1 MNFVILGSSNQSIK
15 GYESVISES
24 LLGSKLEYHSYK
36 FDDIN
41 NMKEY
46 VENNRTKNIYIIEN
60 NQLANTES
68 IVDYIRKERN
78 DYQSYIIIINFDKN
92 FKLPRYNVMTTIL
105 ESYNMPTNLVMTIK
119 ELNNMYLQD
128 SSMFWFKQNGVL
140 FLVPLSDIV
149 CIEKLQNSKYTQI
162 ICKNR
167 KYIIKETLN
176 NIKTKLNENFIMV
189 HRSVFVNIKEIK
201 TYDHVNGIISFA
213 NHYQTSMISRDKKK
227 ELLKVLTEQD
237 IISTKQ
243 GTK

>member
-1 MNFVILGSSNQSIK
+1 MNFIILGCNNQNIK
-15 GYESVISES
+15 KYESIISES
-24 LLGSKLEYHSYK
+24 LLSSKLEYHSYK
-36 FDDIN
+36 FNDIN

-46 VENNRTKNIYIIEN
+46 AENNKTKNIYIIEN
-60 NQLANTES
+60 NQTINTES
-68 IVDYIRKERN
+68 IVDYIRKEKN

-92 FKLPRYNVMTTIL
+92 FKLSRYNIMTTII
-105 ESYNMPTNLVMTIK
+105 ESNNMPTNLMITIK
-119 ELNNMYLQD
+119 ELKNMYLQD
-128 SSMFWFKQNGVL
+128 SNMFYFKQNGVL

-162 ICKNR
+162 TCKNR
-167 KYIIKETLN
+167 KYVIKETLN
-176 NIKTKLNENFIMV
+176 NIKTRLNKNFIMV

-201 TYDHVNGIISFA
+201 TYDHVNGIISFT
-213 NHYQTSMISRDKKK
+213 NHHQTSMISRDKKK